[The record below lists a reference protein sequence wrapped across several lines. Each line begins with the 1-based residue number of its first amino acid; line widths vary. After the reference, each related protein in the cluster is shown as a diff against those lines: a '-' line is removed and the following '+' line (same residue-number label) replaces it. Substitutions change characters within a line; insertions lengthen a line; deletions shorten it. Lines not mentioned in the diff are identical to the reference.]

1 MLFMPAPMMT
11 QDASITL
18 SFVDSATST
27 GETIT
32 IPAGAQ
38 EGDVAVLF
46 DWSQQ
51 KFQAATEL
59 VPTGFISIDQDSVI
73 GRRFGAILFGTSVVA
88 SYREL
93 GSGEGGSSVTG
104 MNHFINRKVM
114 LVFRP
119 SAPISSITI
128 TGKTSELTN
137 KDPAAQTSPAG
148 SSPLVKVAVSASNNS
163 ASFTTEIPTMNKVS
177 VSSMVAG
184 YLIYNSSPQSQQV
197 DRNDDAWGNWLM
209 SCNIEVS

>member
-46 DWSQQ
+46 DWSQEIYWWLEPP
-51 KFQAATEL
+51 TEL
-59 VPTGFISIDQDSVI
+59 VPTGFISIDQDSVSS
-73 GRRFGAILFGTSVVA
+73 LFRGTSVVA

-104 MNHFINRKVM
+104 MNHSINRKVM

-137 KDPAAQTSPAG
+137 NDPAAQTSPAG
-148 SSPLVKVAVSASNNS
+148 SSPLVKVAVAASDNS

>member
-46 DWSQQ
+46 DWSQEIYWWLEPP
-51 KFQAATEL
+51 TEL
-59 VPTGFISIDQDSVI
+59 VPTGFISIDQDSVNN
-73 GRRFGAILFGTSVVA
+73 LFQPETSVVA

-104 MNHFINRKVM
+104 MNHSINRKVM

-137 KDPAAQTSPAG
+137 NDPAAQTSPAG
-148 SSPLVKVAVSASNNS
+148 SSPLVKVAVAASDNS

>member
-59 VPTGFISIDQDSVI
+59 VPTGFISIDQDSVSALL
-73 GRRFGAILFGTSVVA
+73 RPGTSVVA

-137 KDPAAQTSPAG
+137 NDPAAQTSPAG

>member
-51 KFQAATEL
+51 VNGAATEL

-73 GRRFGAILFGTSVVA
+73 GRRFGKILFGTSVVA

-104 MNHFINRKVM
+104 MNHTNNRKVM

>member
-51 KFQAATEL
+51 NFWAATEL
-59 VPTGFISIDQDSVI
+59 VPTGFISIDQDSVSALL
-73 GRRFGAILFGTSVVA
+73 RPGTSVVA

-104 MNHFINRKVM
+104 MNHTINRKVM

-137 KDPAAQTSPAG
+137 NDPAAQTSPAG

>member
-51 KFQAATEL
+51 IYVAATEL
-59 VPTGFISIDQDSVI
+59 VPTGFISIDQDSVS
-73 GRRFGAILFGTSVVA
+73 GRFVETSVVA

-104 MNHFINRKVM
+104 MNHSINRKVM

-137 KDPAAQTSPAG
+137 NDPAAQTSPAG

>member
-51 KFQAATEL
+51 LYVAATEL
-59 VPTGFISIDQDSVI
+59 VPTGFISIDQDSVSDLI
-73 GRRFGAILFGTSVVA
+73 QPDTSVVA

-104 MNHFINRKVM
+104 MNHSINRKVM

-137 KDPAAQTSPAG
+137 NDPAAQTSPAG

>member
-51 KFQAATEL
+51 IYVAATEL
-59 VPTGFISIDQDSVI
+59 VPTGFISIDQDSVSALL
-73 GRRFGAILFGTSVVA
+73 RPGTSVVA

-104 MNHFINRKVM
+104 MNHSINRKVM

-137 KDPAAQTSPAG
+137 NDPAAQTSPAG
-148 SSPLVKVAVSASNNS
+148 SSPLVKVAVAASDNS

>member
-51 KFQAATEL
+51 PYWWLGATTEL
-59 VPTGFISIDQDSVI
+59 VPTGFISIDQDSVS
-73 GRRFGAILFGTSVVA
+73 GRFVETSVVA

-137 KDPAAQTSPAG
+137 NDPAAQTSPAG

>member
-59 VPTGFISIDQDSVI
+59 VPTGFISIDQDSVSS
-73 GRRFGAILFGTSVVA
+73 LFRGTSVVA

-104 MNHFINRKVM
+104 MNHTNNRKVM

-137 KDPAAQTSPAG
+137 NDPAAQTSPAG

>member
-51 KFQAATEL
+51 IYWATTEL
-59 VPTGFISIDQDSVI
+59 VPTGFISIDQDTVI
-73 GRRFGAILFGTSVVA
+73 DLYQPDTSVVA

-104 MNHFINRKVM
+104 MNHSINRKVM

-137 KDPAAQTSPAG
+137 NDPAAQTSPAG